1 MPWEGEK
8 KVSYSLYQVV
18 ELHPDPLQLC
28 GGGEVVPGDD
38 EEGGEVDAGVLVGLD
53 LEAAAVPVDRLLEGG
68 LVSVPENNVQVVE
81 KICSKVWEPSVL
93 CGRPAAPL
101 EAGMVTI
108 KGPSQSPLNLY
119 LFPARSQNESFVCS
133 AK

>member
-81 KICSKVWEPSVL
+81 KICSKVWEPSVQYYAP
-93 CGRPAAPL
+93 GRQRRWRQEWL
-101 EAGMVTI
+101 R
-108 KGPSQSPLNLY
+108 KKCRRNL
-119 LFPARSQNESFVCS
+119 R
-133 AK
+133 